1 MKKNGSVQPNN
12 DEENIKYYKDFS
24 QDFVETTDQAHGIPK
39 NYKWHHTSIAY
50 RICARF
56 VYFLAVVFSY
66 IYTIFVL
73 HIKVVNRKAFR
84 ACKGQGIFLYG
95 NHTLPMGD
103 AFAPARYIF
112 PRRLY
117 TVVSAANLGIPVL
130 GKLLPMIGA
139 LVVPEKTEDMKKL
152 MDAMEY
158 HLKHK
163 RVIIIFPEAHQ
174 WPYCSFI
181 RPFEETSFG
190 FPVRFDAPV
199 FCMTTTF
206 QRRRFGNKPKIT
218 TYIDGPFYPDLGEG
232 KRNAKKK
239 LHDEVYEC
247 MRKRS
252 ENSTYEY
259 VRYVKE
265 SDV

>member
-1 MKKNGSVQPNN
+1 MRKDANN
-12 DEENIKYYKDFS
+12 ESDKSTENIRYYRDFN
-24 QDFVETTDQAHGIPK
+24 QDFVETTDQAHGIPAS
-39 NYKWHHTSIAY
+39 YKWHHTNLLY
-50 RICARF
+50 RFCAVF
-56 VYFLAVVFSY
+56 VYAAAVVFSY

-73 HIKVVNRKAFR
+73 HIKIENRSAFKK
-84 ACKGQGIFLYG
+84 CKGEGIFLYG
-95 NHTLPMGD
+95 NHTLLMGD

-117 TVVSAANLGIPVL
+117 TVVSSANLGIPVL

-139 LVVPEKTEDMKKL
+139 LVVPENPGDMKKL
-152 MDAMEY
+152 MEAMEY

-181 RPFEETSFG
+181 RPFEETSFD

-206 QRRRFGNKPKIT
+206 QRRRHGDKPKIT
-218 TYIDGPFYPDLGEG
+218 TYIDGPFYPDQTLG
-232 KRNAKKK
+232 KKKAKKK
-239 LHDEVYEC
+239 LHDEIYEC
-247 MRKRS
+247 MKKRS
-252 ENSTYEY
+252 ENSTYDY
-259 VRYVKE
+259 IRYVKTPE
-265 SDV
+265 

>member
-1 MKKNGSVQPNN
+1 MRKDANN
-12 DEENIKYYKDFS
+12 ESDKSTENIRYYRDFN
-24 QDFVETTDQAHGIPK
+24 QDFVETTDQAHGIPAS
-39 NYKWHHTSIAY
+39 YKWHHTNLLY
-50 RICARF
+50 RFCAVF
-56 VYFLAVVFSY
+56 VYAAAVVFSY

-73 HIKVVNRKAFR
+73 HIKIENRRAFGK
-84 ACKGQGIFLYG
+84 CKGEGIFLYG

-139 LVVPEKTEDMKKL
+139 LVVPENPGDMKKL
-152 MDAMEY
+152 MNAMEY

-181 RPFEETSFG
+181 RPFEETSFD
-190 FPVRFDAPV
+190 FPVRFDAPT

-206 QRRRFGNKPKIT
+206 QRRRHGDKPKIT
-218 TYIDGPFYPDLGEG
+218 TYIDGPFYPDQTLG
-232 KRNAKKK
+232 KKKAKKK

-247 MRKRS
+247 MKKRS
-252 ENSTYEY
+252 ENTTYEY
-259 VRYVKE
+259 IRYVKE
-265 SDV
+265 